1 MKGQWVVGQVWANC
15 RAYNAEGSDIMRLC
29 KRLEKL
35 LLAAWKEAGL
45 PRKHPKPATGT
56 ADEAAAAPSAL
67 PVDDGLRRKKKRV
80 TEAADTIGEHPICL
94 PNGHLAGI
102 MYGRKGL

>member
-1 MKGQWVVGQVWANC
+1 MREQWVAVGQVWANC

-45 PRKHPKPATGT
+45 PRKHPKPAAGDG
-56 ADEAAAAPSAL
+56 DEAAAAPNAL
-67 PVDDGLRRKKKRV
+67 PVDDGTRRKGKRG
-80 TEAADTIGEHPICL
+80 TEAADSHGVHSICL
-94 PNGHLAGI
+94 P
-102 MYGRKGL
+102 